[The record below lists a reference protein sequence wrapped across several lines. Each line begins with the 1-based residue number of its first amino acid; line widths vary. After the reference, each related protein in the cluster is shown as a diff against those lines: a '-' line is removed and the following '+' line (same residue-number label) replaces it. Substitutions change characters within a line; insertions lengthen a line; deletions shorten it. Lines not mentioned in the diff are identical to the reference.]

1 MKKNLE
7 KYLNLL
13 LWAWETH
20 AHSRMY
26 YDTLTQWYYR
36 INIIYSWVYVSM
48 QDKNLSI
55 KIAKKKQ
62 HKPFSKKAQILK
74 KKEEIA

>member
-1 MKKNLE
+1 
-7 KYLNLL
+7 
-13 LWAWETH
+13 
-20 AHSRMY
+20 
-26 YDTLTQWYYR
+26 
-36 INIIYSWVYVSM
+36 M